1 MNGDKQKVFNLPN
14 CELEQWYNLTITQE
28 EINAD
33 KYKFT
38 ATVKEL
44 VENGDNEAEG
54 KFGSL
59 HGVRH

>member
-1 MNGDKQKVFNLPN
+1 MNGDKEKVFDLPN

-28 EINAD
+28 EINAE

-44 VENGDNEAEG
+44 VDDGDNEADC
-54 KFGSL
+54 KFGGYL
-59 HGVRH
+59 NEF